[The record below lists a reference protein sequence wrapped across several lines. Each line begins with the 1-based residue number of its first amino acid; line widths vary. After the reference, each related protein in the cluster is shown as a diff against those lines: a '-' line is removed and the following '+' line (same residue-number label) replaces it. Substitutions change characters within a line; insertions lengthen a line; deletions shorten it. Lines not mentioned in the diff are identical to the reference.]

1 MAFENLS
8 LPELSS
14 DLHSVQMP
22 SWVGPTVVVSD
33 PDFLY
38 DVADVLQLRKDIAS
52 FTALQ
57 QLRQAKCQIH
67 TPPQ

>member
-14 DLHSVQMP
+14 DLHSVEMP
-22 SWVGPTVVVSD
+22 SWVGTPVVVSD

-38 DVADVLQLRKDIAS
+38 NVANVLQLRKDITLS
-52 FTALQ
+52 TALQ
-57 QLRQAKCQIH
+57 EPRQAKR
-67 TPPQ
+67 

>member
-14 DLHSVQMP
+14 DFHSVEMP
-22 SWVGPTVVVSD
+22 SWVGTPVVMSD

-38 DVADVLQLRKDIAS
+38 NVADVLQLRKDITLSA
-52 FTALQ
+52 ALQ
-57 QLRQAKCQIH
+57 EPRQAKCQIH
-67 TPPQ
+67 SPPQ

>member
-14 DLHSVQMP
+14 DLHSVEMP
-22 SWVGPTVVVSD
+22 SWVGTPVVVSN

-38 DVADVLQLRKDIAS
+38 NVANVLQLRKDITLS
-52 FTALQ
+52 TALQ
-57 QLRQAKCQIH
+57 EPRQAKR
-67 TPPQ
+67 

>member
-14 DLHSVQMP
+14 DLHSVEVP
-22 SWVGPTVVVSD
+22 SWVKTLVVVSD

-38 DVADVLQLRKDIAS
+38 NVADVLQLRKDITS
-52 FTALQ
+52 SSALQ
-57 QLRQAKCQIH
+57 EPRQTKCQIH
-67 TPPQ
+67 SPPQ